1 MSRSDD
7 VDGDDSD
14 SGGGGG
20 GGIDG
25 PCVDKST
32 QSSGSSSVA
41 SLLKSASVRDRHFFF
56 HFMKNF

>member
-20 GGIDG
+20 IDG
-25 PCVDKST
+25 PCADKST

-41 SLLKSASVRDRHFFF
+41 SLLKSASVRDQQFV
-56 HFMKNF
+56 NF